1 MSETESKVKTETESK
16 VDSVVVV
23 VEHADENASN
33 VIIEELISSLENE
46 IKEKR
51 SQIVKLKNI
60 KKENS
65 KVDKKVKILEKT
77 KGGRRKKGTKEKVA
91 VDPNAEPKGFNKP
104 VKISAA
110 LSAFLGLEEGAEISR
125 PEVTHKLSDYIKKF
139 ELQSTDDGRNIDLS
153 KPGGDKLAEILNVA
167 RDTKIDYFKMQT
179 HLTHHY
185 PVSKKKLKALEKAAL
200 SDTPVAP
207 PVAEAP
213 AVAAPAP
220 VEGATPAEDAK
231 PKRRRRVEET
241 TPVVATA

>member
-1 MSETESKVKTETESK
+1 MSETESKVKTETK
-16 VDSVVVV
+16 IDSVVVV
-23 VEHADENASN
+23 VEHVDENVSN
-33 VIIEELISSLENE
+33 IIIEELITSLENE

-51 SQIVKLKNI
+51 SQIIKMKNI
-60 KKENS
+60 KKENC
-65 KVDKKVKILEKT
+65 KLDKKMKVLEKT
-77 KGGRRKKGTKEKVA
+77 KGGRRKKGSKAV

-110 LSAFLGLEEGAEISR
+110 LSTFLGLDEGIEISR

-153 KPGGDKLAEILNVA
+153 KPGGDKLAEILNVS
-167 RDTKIDYFKMQT
+167 RDMKIDYFKMQT

-200 SDTPVAP
+200 SDAAPV
-207 PVAEAP
+207 VEP
-213 AVAAPAP
+213 AVVASVSAP
-220 VEGATPAEDAK
+220 VEGVVAPVEDAK

-241 TPVVATA
+241 TPVVAAT